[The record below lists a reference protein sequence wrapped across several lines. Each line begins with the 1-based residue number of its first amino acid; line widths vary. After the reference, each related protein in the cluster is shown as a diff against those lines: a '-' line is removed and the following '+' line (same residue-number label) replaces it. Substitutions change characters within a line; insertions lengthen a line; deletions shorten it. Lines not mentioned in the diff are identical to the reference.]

1 MQNRV
6 IAWIWIRDNGNHSI
20 INVRKGEIDGMIHIL
35 IVDDHLLVC
44 EGTRNVLE
52 REGDF
57 QVDITTSASEAEQMI
72 EQRAYDICLLDWC
85 MSDMSGIELSKRIL
99 EKQPTAKIVI
109 YTGYDIVPFLNYF
122 IESGI
127 TGFVSKTA
135 SSEQLV
141 TAIRCALRDEAV
153 IPVHV
158 LRQLCRCGA
167 KENMDENGQL
177 AVLSSL
183 EQELLMEVA
192 NGLCNKD
199 IAEKHHTSQRT
210 IERHLSRIFTK
221 LHVSSRIEAVEK
233 AKQLGLIP
241 EHHML

>member
-1 MQNRV
+1 MAR
-6 IAWIWIRDNGNHSI
+6 
-20 INVRKGEIDGMIHIL
+20 IL
-35 IVDDHLLVC
+35 IVDDHRLVC
-44 EGTRNVLE
+44 EGTKRMLE
-52 REGDF
+52 GEQDF
-57 QVDITTSASEAEQMI
+57 QVDFVTSAKEAEQMI
-72 EQRAYDICLLDWC
+72 EQRTYDVFLLDWC
-85 MSDMSGIELSKRIL
+85 MSDVSGIELSKRIL
-99 EKQPTAKIVI
+99 QKQPNAKIVI

-153 IPVHV
+153 IPVHF
-158 LRQLCRCGA
+158 LRQLHRCEG
-167 KENMDENGQL
+167 KEKMEENEQP
-177 AVLSSL
+177 AVLSHL

-199 IAEKHHTSQRT
+199 IAKKHHTSQRT
-210 IERHLSRIFTK
+210 IERRLSRIFTK

>member
-1 MQNRV
+1 MAR
-6 IAWIWIRDNGNHSI
+6 
-20 INVRKGEIDGMIHIL
+20 IL

-44 EGTRNVLE
+44 EGTKNVLE

-72 EQRAYDICLLDWC
+72 EQRAYDVFLLDWC
-85 MSDMSGIELSKRIL
+85 MPDMSGIELSKRIVQ
-99 EKQPTAKIVI
+99 KQPNAKIVI
-109 YTGYDIVPFLNYF
+109 YTGYDVVPFLNPF

-153 IPVHV
+153 IPVHF
-158 LRQLCRCGA
+158 LRQLRRCEG
-167 KENMDENGQL
+167 KEKKEENEQP
-177 AVLSSL
+177 AVLSHREL
-183 EQELLMEVA
+183 ELLTEVA

-199 IAEKHHTSQRT
+199 IAKKHHTSQRT
-210 IERHLSRIFTK
+210 VERRLSRIFTK

-241 EHHML
+241 EHHIL

>member
-1 MQNRV
+1 MAR
-6 IAWIWIRDNGNHSI
+6 
-20 INVRKGEIDGMIHIL
+20 IL

-44 EGTRNVLE
+44 EGTKNVLE
-52 REGDF
+52 CEGDF
-57 QVDITTSASEAEQMI
+57 QVDMAISASEVEQMI
-72 EQRAYDICLLDWC
+72 ELRTYDVCLLDWC
-85 MSDMSGIELSKRIL
+85 MPDMSGLELSRRIL
-99 EKQPTAKIVI
+99 QKQPNAKII
-109 YTGYDIVPFLNYF
+109 IFTGYDVVPAFNYL

-127 TGFVSKTA
+127 TGFVNKTA

-153 IPVHV
+153 IPVHI
-158 LRQLCRCGA
+158 LRQLRRCGA

-183 EQELLMEVA
+183 ELELLTEVA

-199 IAEKHHTSQRT
+199 IANKHHTSQRT

-221 LHVSSRIEAVEK
+221 LRVSSRIEAVEK